1 MAYEELPETREEMLE
16 IVDRVLDKHSRSYVS
31 DGELT
36 ARWIKEGR
44 DLGVDAKWDFPRLQT
59 TLEESIRRCSQLEEE
74 KRKLVALI
82 EQISLRAET
91 VETSNAL
98 DEALNEALEA
108 ARSMR

>member
-44 DLGVDAKWDFPRLQT
+44 DLGVDAKRDFPRLLA

-74 KRKLVALI
+74 KRKLFEALVATRTGTLGDQERERIDALI
-82 EQISLRAET
+82 
-91 VETSNAL
+91 
-98 DEALNEALEA
+98 EA